1 MNWTT
6 VEDYAELSV
15 RAARVVLDQVE
26 RKPDSRLGL
35 PTGNTPLGMYR
46 ELAATCQVDYFCF
59 NEVQTFNLDEYVD
72 VPAEHP
78 GSFAS
83 FMHRNF
89 LSYVDVDAGKVHI
102 PTGDPELLRDRFGSG
117 LEFEEL
123 LAREC
128 AWYEKEITE
137 AGGLDLI
144 VLGLGRNGHIA
155 FNEPG
160 TPFESRTHVVMLD
173 ESTRQANAAGFPG
186 EEVPRRAITM
196 GLATIRDARRVLL
209 LASGA
214 AKRKPLER
222 LVSGEVHPDLPV
234 SILRDHPDVE
244 VITDKAASPDF
255 EGVE

>member
-1 MNWTT
+1 MKWTT
-6 VEDYAELSV
+6 VEDYAELSL
-15 RAARVVLDQVE
+15 RAARLVLDQVE
-26 RKPDSRLGL
+26 RKPASTLGL

-59 NEVQTFNLDEYVD
+59 NEVQTFNLDEYVA
-72 VPAEHP
+72 VPSEHP

-89 LSYVDVDAGKVHI
+89 LNYVDIEPGSVHI
-102 PTGDPELLRDRFGSG
+102 PTGDPDLLVERFGSD
-117 LEFEEL
+117 LDFEEL

-128 AWYEKEITE
+128 AWYEEEIAD

-144 VLGLGRNGHIA
+144 VLGVGRNGHIA

-160 TPFESRTHVVMLD
+160 TPFESRTHVVELD

-196 GLATIRDARRVLL
+196 GLATIRNARRVVL

-214 AKRKPLER
+214 TKRQPLER
-222 LVSGEVHPDLPV
+222 LAGGEVHPDLPV
-234 SILRDHPDVE
+234 SVLRDHPDVE
-244 VITDKAASPDF
+244 VVTDNAASPDL
-255 EGVE
+255 EGAE